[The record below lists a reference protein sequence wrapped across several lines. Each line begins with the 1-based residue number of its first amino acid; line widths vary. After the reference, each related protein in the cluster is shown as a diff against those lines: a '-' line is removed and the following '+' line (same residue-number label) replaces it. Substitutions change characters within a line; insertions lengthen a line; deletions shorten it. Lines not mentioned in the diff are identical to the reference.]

1 MCDHAMQALHYL
13 KYSSASDV
21 WSYGVLMYEIWSV
34 GHKPYKDYANNK
46 VGTASYYT
54 INYVATII
62 NLTVGAPTNRH
73 RVSSLP
79 SSWVSPGPL

>member
-54 INYVATII
+54 IN
-62 NLTVGAPTNRH
+62 
-73 RVSSLP
+73 
-79 SSWVSPGPL
+79 